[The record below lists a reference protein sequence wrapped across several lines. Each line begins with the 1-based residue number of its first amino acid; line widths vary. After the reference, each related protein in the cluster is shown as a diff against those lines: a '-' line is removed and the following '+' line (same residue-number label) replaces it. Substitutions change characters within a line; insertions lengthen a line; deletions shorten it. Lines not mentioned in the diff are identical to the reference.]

1 MIRRLKRLKQRT
13 GNVIGERWEVQQA
26 WDKQATFLSA
36 QSRAMQTLTN
46 MIKQYDAMVD
56 SGMANQEQKA
66 RIELLRAQVN
76 KLTGTDQEIE
86 DLSEAEAE
94 VYGEEK

>member
-1 MIRRLKRLKQRT
+1 
-13 GNVIGERWEVQQA
+13 
-26 WDKQATFLSA
+26 
-36 QSRAMQTLTN
+36 MQTLIN

-56 SGMANQEQKA
+56 TGIANQEQKA
-66 RIELLRAQVN
+66 RIELPRAQVN

-86 DLSEAEAE
+86 DISEAEAE

>member
-1 MIRRLKRLKQRT
+1 
-13 GNVIGERWEVQQA
+13 
-26 WDKQATFLSA
+26 
-36 QSRAMQTLTN
+36 
-46 MIKQYDAMVD
+46 
-56 SGMANQEQKA
+56 MANQEQKA

-94 VYGEEK
+94 VYGEEE